1 MGGARP
7 AFKLKSAADNAGAR
21 AQACQCLDDQREATR
36 ELVARTAIEPH
47 PLTILASN
55 DAEAV
60 MLDLVQPLAAGGPL
74 DRRRAWRAAYRR
86 TLGEGADL
94 IVRCAHRRAVAAA
107 RHVQGLF
114 V

>member
-36 ELVARTAIEPH
+36 ELVARTAIEPQ
-47 PLTILASN
+47 
-55 DAEAV
+55 
-60 MLDLVQPLAAGGPL
+60 LDLVQPLAAGGPL

-86 TLGEGADL
+86 TLGEGADH

-107 RHVQGLF
+107 RHVQWLF